1 MLTKKATL
9 PLIIVS
15 ALLYAMV
22 AVTER
27 HFSGQ
32 LIILFAILF
41 LIYGW
46 VISSQHDEKPWL
58 YAAIG
63 FRIIFIFFLP
73 LLSDDFYRFI
83 WDGRLL
89 AAGYHPFA
97 RLPSYYL
104 NHDPAIPGITASL
117 FQKLNSPEYFTVY
130 PPVTQ
135 FIFWLSVN
143 FSSDSIFGSVLVM
156 RLFILAAEVGTLIFI
171 RKILVHYGLPIRNS
185 LVYALNPLVIIE
197 LTGNLHVEAIMIF
210 FIVLSVWWMVKQR
223 LTLASIALGFS
234 IATKLVPLLM
244 LPVLFFR
251 LGWKRALQVYA
262 TVVVVVV
269 ILFLPL
275 LQADLISGMTNGLG
289 YYFQKFEFNASI
301 YYLIRE
307 YGFWKYGYNIIQTA
321 GWKLALTGAIGMGV
335 YVVLEKFFKKEKLSL
350 AETSVW
356 SAILFVF
363 TIYFFSA
370 TTVHPW
376 YITSLV
382 AFSVFIP
389 WRYGVL
395 WSALIFLT
403 YIGYSLDG
411 YHEHY
416 GLIALEYVAVVSFLV
431 NEIYRKVKARHH
443 IT

>member
-1 MLTKKATL
+1 MLPNRATF
-9 PLIIVS
+9 PFIIVS
-15 ALLYAMV
+15 ALLYGMV
-22 AVTER
+22 ALTER
-27 HFSGQ
+27 HFSSQ
-32 LIILFAILF
+32 LLILFTILF

-46 VISSQHDEKPWL
+46 VITSQHDERPWL

-97 RLPSYYL
+97 HLPSYYL
-104 NHDPAIPGITASL
+104 NHDPAIAGITVSL

-130 PPVTQ
+130 PPVPQ
-135 FIFWLSVN
+135 FIFWLSVKL
-143 FSSDSIFGSVLVM
+143 SPHSIFGSALVM
-156 RLFILAAEVGTLIFI
+156 RIFILAAEVGTLIFI
-171 RKILVHYGLPIRNS
+171 RKLLAHYGLPIRNS

-210 FIVLSVWWMVKQR
+210 FMALSVWWLVTQKF
-223 LTLASIALGFS
+223 TLASVGLGFA
-234 IATKLVPLLM
+234 IATKLVPLLI

-251 LGWKRALQVYA
+251 LGWKKVVQVYA
-262 TVVVVVV
+262 TVFLVVI

-275 LQADLISGMTNGLG
+275 LNSSLISGMTNGLS

-301 YYLIRE
+301 YYLVRE

-321 GWKLALTGAIGMGV
+321 GWKLALTGVVGIGI
-335 YVVLEKFFKKEKLSL
+335 YVVMERFFKKEKLSIVGI
-350 AETSVW
+350 SVW
-356 SAILFVF
+356 SASLVVF
-363 TIYFFSA
+363 TIYFLVA

-382 AFSVFIP
+382 LFSVFVP
-389 WRYGVL
+389 WRYGVI
-395 WSALIFLT
+395 WSALILLT
-403 YIGYSLDG
+403 YMSYSINGYR
-411 YHEHY
+411 EHY
-416 GLIALEYVAVVSFLV
+416 GLVVFEYGAVISFLAI
-431 NEIYRKVKARHH
+431 EIYRRVKSRYHM
-443 IT
+443 T